1 MSLTMSSHPR
11 LRARGTRN
19 QVMKGD
25 VVRALIHT
33 DPTRRAW
40 LETEL
45 RKLGVVVVQSSSNVA
60 ELVSAL
66 VDAPPPRPTLVFIDF
81 AAMSPGEV
89 LHLHTIRELGW
100 FGALIAV
107 GKVSLALRQS
117 LMIERVL
124 APNASSDAVRGAIA
138 NISPGAQ
145 TLRLPRIT
153 G

>member
-1 MSLTMSSHPR
+1 MTSHPR

-19 QVMKGD
+19 HVSNGD
-25 VVRALIHT
+25 VLRALVYEQ
-33 DPTRRAW
+33 DPAQRAW

-45 RKLGVVVVQSSSNVA
+45 RTLGVVVQISGNVA

-66 VDAPPPRPTLVFIDF
+66 VESPPPRPTLVFIDF

-124 APNASSDAVRGAIA
+124 APHASHDAVRGAIA